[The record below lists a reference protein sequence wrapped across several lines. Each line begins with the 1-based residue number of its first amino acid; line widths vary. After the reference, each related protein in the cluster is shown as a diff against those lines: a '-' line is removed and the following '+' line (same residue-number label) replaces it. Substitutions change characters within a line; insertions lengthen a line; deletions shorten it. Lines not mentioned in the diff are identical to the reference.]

1 MHFEQSVA
9 RERVACFGEEGNLVG
24 IVAEPSTPKQLPKI
38 LILNAGV
45 LHRVGP
51 HRLHVRLARRL
62 AELGHVA
69 TRLDLSGI
77 GDSRALP
84 SQMTFRQS
92 SVADIRTALDG
103 LAEDKPD
110 MGFILF
116 GICSGADNALAA
128 SEVDP
133 RIVGLVLV
141 DPPAYASR
149 RSRFRQLSDQG
160 GSVWLKLPVRGVEW
174 LFRRLGLGR
183 KRSSGDAASQ
193 AATGG
198 REMPPIE
205 AYRRQLN
212 LLVDR
217 GVRILAVYSGAL
229 GARYNGPDQLF
240 EHFPELRGKMECAFF
255 PTANHTFT
263 ELSAQS
269 ELESRVVRWCL
280 EGQEATLAREP

>member
-9 RERVACFGEEGNLVG
+9 RERVECFGEEANLVG
-24 IVAEPSTPKQLPKI
+24 IVAEPSTPRQLPKI

-62 AELGHVA
+62 AQLGHAVI
-69 TRLDLSGI
+69 RLDLSGI

-92 SVADIRTALDG
+92 SVADIRTTLDG
-103 LAEDKPD
+103 LAGGEPGTD
-110 MGFILF
+110 FILF

-128 SEVDP
+128 AEVDP
-133 RIVGLVLV
+133 RITGLVLV

-149 RSRFRQLSDQG
+149 RSRLRQLFGQG
-160 GSVWLKLPVRGVEW
+160 GSAWLELPVRGLAW

-183 KRSSGDAASQ
+183 ERSSGADANHV
-193 AATGG
+193 ATGG

-205 AYRRQLN
+205 AHRKQLHI
-212 LLVDR
+212 LVDR
-217 GVRILAVYSGAL
+217 EVKILAIYSGAL
-229 GARYNGPDQLF
+229 GARYNRPDQLF
-240 EHFPELRGKMECAFF
+240 EHFPELRGKLECAYF
-255 PTANHTFT
+255 PMANHTFT

-269 ELESRVVRWCL
+269 ELESRMVRWCI
-280 EGQEATLAREP
+280 EGQEPLPAGKS